1 LGDIA
6 IGVCGPYA
14 DPAEVPLGPGEQF
27 LVLGN
32 SRSGRSGLLRAIA
45 ATALGSG
52 SRVWLVDPRRS
63 LTAVA
68 ARSHRH
74 ASSPQEIAGLI
85 EALADA
91 CRRPSVNAPH
101 PPRHLLVIDD
111 LELAEGRDGGAA
123 LAALVDLLPLATELA
138 LSIVVARRVSGS
150 GRAAYN
156 AFYGRFLE
164 FCDSGVILSG
174 DPAEGPVFG
183 GLRPRRRPPGRGDLV
198 IHGEM
203 VGEIQTAWL
212 DPEAAVHLRN
222 GAIPVKSVGNP
233 RGWV

>member
-1 LGDIA
+1 M
-6 IGVCGPYA
+6 GVCGPYA

-45 ATALGSG
+45 ATAIASG
-52 SRVWLVDPRRS
+52 SRVWLIDPRHS

-68 ARSHRH
+68 ARGHRH
-74 ASSPQEIAGLI
+74 ASTPAGIASLVS
-85 EALADA
+85 ELADA
-91 CRRPSVNAPH
+91 GRRPGLNPPDAPT
-101 PPRHLLVIDD
+101 HLLVIDD
-111 LELAEGRDGGAA
+111 LELAEGRDGGAI
-123 LAALVDLLPLATELA
+123 LTQLVDLLPLATELA

-164 FCDSGVILSG
+164 FCDSGILLSG
-174 DPAEGPVFG
+174 DPAEGPVFSG
-183 GLRPRRRPPGRGDLV
+183 VRPRRQPPGRGELV
-198 IHGEM
+198 VRGEM
-203 VGEIQTAWL
+203 VGEIQSAWL
-212 DPEAAVHLRN
+212 DPAATLHRRN
-222 GAIPVKSVGNP
+222 RAIPVKSVGNP